1 MFQAILSRIYYNL
14 VHPKTPME
22 VMPLIAEQFR
32 QQRDK
37 SRNQEQAWQMI
48 EQVKCPDCGKVYTVV
63 SWTARAHCRQCG
75 TELVDRDVQ
84 MKVKEWLANLAEN
97 QRKSVS

>member
-1 MFQAILSRIYYNL
+1 MLQAILSRIYYNL
-14 VHPKTPME
+14 AHPTTPME

-37 SRNQEQAWQMI
+37 STGQEQAWQMI
-48 EQVKCPDCGKVYTVV
+48 EQVKCPACGKVYTVV

-75 TELVDRDVQ
+75 TELVNRDVQ
-84 MKVKEWLANLAEN
+84 MRLKEFLANLAEK
-97 QRKSVS
+97 QRK